1 MILEKPTMFEKAK
14 AIVFDRPRHAVVR
27 EIPVAPIDDE
37 TIVVET
43 TYSAISTGTE
53 MKVWTGGHGKPEGL
67 WYPLVPG
74 YEEVGRIVHIGKK
87 VKKLTNLKVGDRVM
101 ANECRYYPENCA
113 AWGGQ
118 CGLIIKNKKTSPSPF
133 DPVAKIPDNVSD
145 QEAVLAYLATV
156 AHKGITRVGPKPG
169 QTVLVIGMGMI
180 GISWIQL
187 AKIAGCR
194 VIGMDINDRRLKL
207 GSKFA
212 DEVIDG
218 KGYDPLGILKKIT
231 QDKLADVVVE
241 CSGNPEVITHIY
253 RYLKDGGWGLKD
265 EPGKIHLQGDYP
277 TPIIIEPYEYWF
289 GKNMNISLTCACR
302 PGGKEEILKLISE
315 GKFDAKTLLA
325 SDMTPEISVDEAPKA
340 YHMIEQSKKDIFKV
354 MLKW

>member
-1 MILEKPTMFEKAK
+1 MFEKAK
-14 AIVFDRPRHAVVR
+14 AIIIDQPRHAQVC

-53 MKVWTGGHGKPEGL
+53 MKVWAGTHGKPEGV

-74 YEEVGRIVHIGKK
+74 YEEVGRIVYVGKK
-87 VKKLTNLKVGDRVM
+87 VENFKVGDRVM
-101 ANECRYYPENCA
+101 ANECRRYPEHCA

-118 CGLIIKNKKTSPSPF
+118 CKLIVKNKKTSPSPF
-133 DPVAKIPDNVSD
+133 DGVAKIPDNVSD
-145 QEAVLAYLATV
+145 QEAVLAYLASV
-156 AHKGITRVGPKPG
+156 SHKGITRVQPKAG
-169 QTVLVIGMGMI
+169 QTVFVIGMGMI

-187 AKIAGCR
+187 AKLAGCR
-194 VIGMDINDRRLKL
+194 VIGMDINDRRLDL

-218 KGYDPLGILKKIT
+218 KSYDPLSTLKKIT
-231 QDKLADVVVE
+231 KDKLADVVVE
-241 CSGNPEVITHIY
+241 CSGNPVTITHIY
-253 RYLKDGGWGLKD
+253 QYMKDGGWGLND
-265 EPGKIHLQGDYP
+265 EPAKLHLQGDYP
-277 TPIIIEPYEYWF
+277 TPIFIEPYENWF
-289 GKNMNISLTCACR
+289 GKNMNISLTCAVR
-302 PGGKEEILKLISE
+302 PSGKEAILQLMSE

-325 SDMTPEISVDEAPKA
+325 SSMTPEMPVDKADEAYK
-340 YHMIEQSKKDIFKV
+340 MVDQSKKDIFKV